1 MQEINVPKDKLAEL
15 YADPENNRKWMENVE
30 RSEQIS
36 GKSGMVGSKYRL
48 VQKDGNTQRAF
59 TATVLVRNLPD
70 ELKLILDSPSVQVT
84 VKGKFIA
91 LTPERT
97 KFISEE
103 QFDFKNLSYKIGSFL
118 VQRSIKKAHH
128 KHMVAFKLFAERI
141 YKNEQK

>member
-1 MQEINVPKDKLAEL
+1 
-15 YADPENNRKWMENVE
+15 MEEVE
-30 RSEQIS
+30 KSEQIS
-36 GKSGMVGSKYRL
+36 GKLGMVGSKYRL

-59 TATVLVRNLPD
+59 TATVLVRNIPD

-91 LTPERT
+91 LSPEKT

-103 QFDFKNLSYKIGSFL
+103 EFNFKGIFYKMGAFL

-128 KHMVAFKLFAERI
+128 KHMVAFRLFAENI